1 MQQVALASRLLAKG
15 ENMSAYPHLLQP
27 LDLGFTTLKNRV
39 LMGSMHIGL
48 EEAPQGYERMAAF
61 YAERAKGGVSLIV
74 TGGVSPNDDGVVFAH
89 GTKLDTV
96 EEAEKH
102 KVVTQAVHDAGGKIA
117 MQILHTGRY
126 SYQANNVA
134 PSAIQAPINPI
145 KPKALS
151 SAEVQQTIDDF
162 ANCAK
167 LAQYAGYDG
176 VEIMGSE
183 GYLINEFIA
192 ARTNHRD
199 DEWGGSYE
207 NRIRFPIEIVKRTR
221 DLVGEN
227 FIIIYRLSM
236 LDLVEGGSSLEEV
249 IQLAKEI
256 EKAGATIINTGI
268 GWHEA
273 RIPTIA
279 TKVPRAAFT
288 WVTEK
293 LKGSVSIP
301 LITSN
306 RINTPEMAE
315 HVLASGHADMI
326 SMARPMLADADFVLK
341 ASEGR
346 SDEINTCIGCNQA
359 CLDHIFSMKIATC
372 LVNPRACYETELIFK
387 ETNAVKNIAVIGA
400 GPAGLSF
407 ATYAASR
414 GHKVKVFDSNNQ
426 IGGQFNIA
434 KTIPGKEEFYET
446 LRYFKRQIELQPN
459 IELVLNHTVTYEE
472 LSQANY
478 DEIVVATGV
487 TPRQLQ
493 FEGIDHPKVL
503 SYIQVLKERVPVG
516 KRVAI
521 IGAGG
526 IGFDTAE
533 YLTHE
538 GDSGSLNP
546 EKFYAE
552 WGIDTSYAHVGGLKQ
567 PELEKSERE
576 IYLLQRKTA
585 AVGAGLGKTTGWIHR
600 TGLKHRDVKMIAG
613 ASYDKV
619 DDQGL
624 HITVDGQT
632 TVLDVDNV
640 VICAG
645 QESYTAMFDQ
655 LKADGKNVHLIGG
668 AKEAG
673 ELDAKRAIR
682 QGAELAAVL

>member
-89 GTKLDTV
+89 GTKLDTI

-102 KVVTQAVHDAGGKIA
+102 KVITQAVHEAGGKIA

-126 SYQANNVA
+126 SYQANIVA

-221 DLVGEN
+221 ASVGEN

-387 ETNAVKNIAVIGA
+387 ETNAIKNIAVIGA

-624 HITVDGQT
+624 HITVNGQT

-655 LKADGKNVHLIGG
+655 LKADGKSVHLIGG

-682 QGAELAAVL
+682 QGAELAAII

>member
-1 MQQVALASRLLAKG
+1 MSNYPNLLA
-15 ENMSAYPHLLQP
+15 P

-48 EEAPQGYERMAAF
+48 EEAPGGYERMAAF
-61 YAERAKGGVSLIV
+61 YAERAKGGVGLIV
-74 TGGVSPNDDGVVFAH
+74 TGGISPNDDGVTFA
-89 GTKLDTV
+89 GGSKLDSL

-102 KVVTQAVHDAGGKIA
+102 KVITQAVHDAGGKIA

-134 PSAIQAPINPI
+134 PSSIQAPINPV
-145 KPKALS
+145 KPQALS
-151 SAEVQQTIDDF
+151 TADVERTINDF
-162 ANCAK
+162 AKCAQ
-167 LAQYAGYDG
+167 LAQTAGYDG
-176 VEIMGSE
+176 VEVMGSE

-207 NRIRFPIEIVKRTR
+207 NRIRFPIEIVRRTR
-221 DLVGEN
+221 ELVGEN

-236 LDLVEGGSSLEEV
+236 LDLVEGGSTFEEV
-249 IQLAKEI
+249 VQLAKAI

-288 WVTEK
+288 WVTKK
-293 LKGSVSIP
+293 LKGLVNVP

-315 HVLASGHADMI
+315 HVLASGDADMV
-326 SMARPMLADADFVLK
+326 SMARPMLADPCFVEK
-341 ASEGR
+341 AEQGR

-372 LVNPRACYETELIFK
+372 LVNPQACYETELIFK
-387 ETNAVKNIAVIGA
+387 ESAQVKNIAVIGA

-407 ATYAASR
+407 ATYAAER
-414 GHKVKVFDSNNQ
+414 GHNVTVFEASSQ

-446 LRYFKRQIELQPN
+446 LRYFKRKIELLPQ
-459 IELVLNHTVTYEE
+459 IKLVLNHTATYEE
-472 LSQANY
+472 LAQSEF
-478 DEIVVATGV
+478 DDIVVATGV
-487 TPRQLQ
+487 TPRQLDID
-493 FEGIDHPKVL
+493 GIDHPKVL
-503 SYIQVLKERVPVG
+503 SYLQVLRERQPVG

-538 GDSGSLNP
+538 GESGSLNP
-546 EKFYAE
+546 EKFYDE
-552 WGIDTSYAHVGGLKQ
+552 WGIDTTYAQVGGLKHPDVEESPRQ
-567 PELEKSERE
+567 V
-576 IYLLQRKTA
+576 YLLQRKA
-585 AVGAGLGKTTGWIHR
+585 KSVGAGLGKTTGWIHR

-613 ASYDKV
+613 ASYDKI

-624 HITVDGQT
+624 HITVDGQPRI
-632 TVLDVDNV
+632 LDVDHV

-645 QESYTAMFDQ
+645 QESYTAMYEQ
-655 LKADGKNVHLIGG
+655 LQADGKNVHLIGG

-682 QGAELAAVL
+682 QGADLAAVI

>member
-1 MQQVALASRLLAKG
+1 
-15 ENMSAYPHLLQP
+15 MSNYPHLLAP

-39 LMGSMHIGL
+39 LMGSMHVGL
-48 EEAPQGYERMAAF
+48 EEVEGGYDRMAAF
-61 YAERAKGGVSLIV
+61 YAERAAGGVGLIV
-74 TGGVSPNDDGVVFAH
+74 TGGISPNDHGVTFH
-89 GTKLDTV
+89 GGSKLDTL

-102 KVVTQAVHDAGGKIA
+102 KVITQAVHDAGGKIA
-117 MQILHTGRY
+117 LQILHTGRY
-126 SYQANNVA
+126 SYQAENVA
-134 PSAIQAPINPI
+134 PSAIQAPINPV
-145 KPKALS
+145 KPHALT
-151 SAEVQQTIDDF
+151 SAEVNQTIADF

-167 LAQYAGYDG
+167 LSQVAGYDG

-221 DLVGEN
+221 AEVGEN

-236 LDLVEGGSSLEEV
+236 LDLVEGGSTLEEV

-288 WVTEK
+288 WVTKK
-293 LKGSVSIP
+293 LKGSVQIP
-301 LITSN
+301 LVTSN

-315 HVLASGHADMI
+315 HVLAQGDADMV
-326 SMARPMLADADFVLK
+326 SMARPMLADAEFVLK
-341 ASEGR
+341 AEQGR

-359 CLDHIFSMKIATC
+359 CLDQIFSMQIATC

-387 ETNAVKNIAVIGA
+387 ESAVKKNIAVIGA

-407 ATYAASR
+407 ATYAADR
-414 GHKVKVFDSNNQ
+414 GHQVTVFDAASQ

-446 LRYFKRQIELQPN
+446 LRYFKRKIELQPN
-459 IELVLNHTVTYEE
+459 IKLVLNHTATYEE
-472 LSQANY
+472 LSAENY
-478 DEIVVATGV
+478 DDIVVATGV
-487 TPRQLQ
+487 TPRELTI
-493 FEGIDHPKVL
+493 EGIDHPKVL
-503 SYIQVLKERVPVG
+503 SYIEVLRERKPVG
-516 KRVAI
+516 KKVAI

-533 YLTHE
+533 YLSHE
-538 GDSGSLNP
+538 GESGSLNP
-546 EKFYAE
+546 QKFYDE

-567 PELEKSERE
+567 PVLEQSDRE
-576 IYLLQRKTA
+576 IYLLQRKA
-585 AVGAGLGKTTGWIHR
+585 KAVGASLGKTTGWIHR

-613 ASYDKV
+613 ASYDKI

-624 HITVDGQT
+624 HITVNDQP
-632 TVLDVDNV
+632 TVLEVDHV
-640 VICAG
+640 IICAG
-645 QESYTAMFDQ
+645 QESYTAMYDQ

-682 QGAELAAVL
+682 QGAELAATI

>member
-1 MQQVALASRLLAKG
+1 MSKYPNLLA
-15 ENMSAYPHLLQP
+15 P
-27 LDLGFTTLKNRV
+27 LNLGFTTLKNRV
-39 LMGSMHIGL
+39 LMGSMHVGL
-48 EEAPQGYERMAAF
+48 EEAPGGYDRMAAF
-61 YAERAKGGVSLIV
+61 YAERAKGGVALIV
-74 TGGVSPNDDGVVFAH
+74 TGGISPNDHGVTFH
-89 GTKLDTV
+89 GGSKLDTL

-102 KVVTQAVHDAGGKIA
+102 KVITQAVHEAGGKIA

-126 SYQANNVA
+126 SYQAENVA
-134 PSAIQAPINPI
+134 PSPIQAPINPV
-145 KPKALS
+145 KPHALT

-167 LAQYAGYDG
+167 LAQYADYDG

-199 DEWGGSYE
+199 DEWGGSYA
-207 NRIRFPIEIVKRTR
+207 NRIRFPIEIVRRTR
-221 DLVGEN
+221 EMVGEN

-236 LDLVEGGSSLEEV
+236 LDLVEGGSTLEEV

-288 WVTEK
+288 WVTRK
-293 LKGSVSIP
+293 LKGQVKIP

-315 HVLASGHADMI
+315 YVLASGDADMI
-326 SMARPMLADADFVLK
+326 SMARPMLADSEFVLK
-341 ASEGR
+341 AEQGR

-387 ETNAVKNIAVIGA
+387 ETNVAKNIAVIGA

-407 ATYAASR
+407 AVYAANR
-414 GHKVKVFDSNNQ
+414 GHQVTVFEAAAQ

-446 LRYFKRQIELQPN
+446 LRYFKRQIELQPR
-459 IELVLNHTVTYEE
+459 IKLQLNHKASLEE
-472 LSQANY
+472 LAQSNF
-478 DEIVVATGV
+478 DDIVVATGV
-487 TPRQLQ
+487 TPRQL
-493 FEGIDHPKVL
+493 EIPGVDHAKVL
-503 SYIQVLKERVPVG
+503 SYLDVLKERKPVG
-516 KRVAI
+516 QRVAI

-533 YLTHE
+533 FLSHE
-538 GDSGSLNP
+538 GESGSINP
-546 EKFYAE
+546 EKFYDE
-552 WGIDTSYAHVGGLKQ
+552 WGIDTDYENVGGLKAANV
-567 PELEKSERE
+567 EKPQRE
-576 IYLLQRKTA
+576 IYLLQRKA
-585 AVGAGLGKTTGWIHR
+585 ASVGASLGKTTGWIHR

-613 ASYDKV
+613 ANYEKI

-624 HITVDGQT
+624 HIVVNDKPGVLEVDH
-632 TVLDVDNV
+632 VI
-640 VICAG
+640 ICAG
-645 QESYTAMFDQ
+645 QESYTAMFDE
-655 LKADGKNVHLIGG
+655 LKAAGKNVHLIGG

-682 QGAELAAVL
+682 QGAELAAVI

>member
-1 MQQVALASRLLAKG
+1 MSNYPNLLA
-15 ENMSAYPHLLQP
+15 P

-48 EEAPQGYERMAAF
+48 EEAPGGYERMAAF
-61 YAERAKGGVSLIV
+61 YAERAKGGVGLIV
-74 TGGVSPNDDGVVFAH
+74 TGGISPNDDGVTFA
-89 GTKLDTV
+89 GGSKLDSLA
-96 EEAEKH
+96 EAEKH
-102 KVVTQAVHDAGGKIA
+102 KVITQAVHEAGGKIA

-126 SYQANNVA
+126 SYQADNVA
-134 PSAIQAPINPI
+134 PSAIQAPINPV
-145 KPKALS
+145 KPHALTT
-151 SAEVQQTIDDF
+151 AEVVRTINDF
-162 ANCAK
+162 VTCAGY
-167 LAQYAGYDG
+167 AQKAGYDG

-207 NRIRFPIEIVKRTR
+207 QRIRFPIEIVRRTR
-221 DLVGEN
+221 ELVGEN

-236 LDLVEGGSSLEEV
+236 LDLVDGGSTFEEV
-249 IQLAKEI
+249 VQLAKEI

-293 LKGSVSIP
+293 LKGEVKVP

-306 RINTPEMAE
+306 RINTPEIAE
-315 HVLASGHADMI
+315 HVLASGHADMV
-326 SMARPMLADADFVLK
+326 SMARPMLADPFFVEK
-341 ASEGR
+341 AEQGR

-372 LVNPRACYETELIFK
+372 LVNPQACYETELIFK
-387 ETNAVKNIAVIGA
+387 ETSTTKNIAVIGA

-407 ATYAASR
+407 ATYAAER
-414 GHKVKVFDSNNQ
+414 GHNVTIFEASNQ

-446 LRYFKRQIELQPN
+446 LRYFKRKIELLPQ
-459 IELVLNHTVTYEE
+459 IKLVLNHTATFDE
-472 LSQANY
+472 LVKSEF
-478 DEIVVATGV
+478 DDIVVATGV
-487 TPRQLQ
+487 TPRHLQ
-493 FEGIDHPKVL
+493 IEGIDHPKVL
-503 SYIQVLKERVPVG
+503 SYLQVLKERQPVG

-538 GDSGSLNP
+538 GESGSLNP
-546 EKFYAE
+546 QKFYNE
-552 WGIDTSYAHVGGLKQ
+552 WGIDMTYAQVGGLKH
-567 PELEKSERE
+567 PDVETSPRE
-576 IYLLQRKTA
+576 VYLLQRKA
-585 AVGAGLGKTTGWIHR
+585 KSVGAGLGKTTGWIHR

-613 ASYDKV
+613 ASYDKI

-624 HITVDGQT
+624 HITVDGQPR
-632 TVLDVDNV
+632 VLEVDNV

-645 QESYTAMFDQ
+645 QESYTAMYEQ
-655 LKADGKNVHLIGG
+655 LQAEGKNVHLIGG

-682 QGAELAAVL
+682 QGAELAAII

>member
-1 MQQVALASRLLAKG
+1 
-15 ENMSAYPHLLQP
+15 MSNYPHLLAP

-39 LMGSMHIGL
+39 LMGSMHVGL
-48 EEAPQGYERMAAF
+48 EEVEGGYDRMAAF
-61 YAERAKGGVSLIV
+61 YAERAAGGVGLIV
-74 TGGVSPNDDGVVFAH
+74 TGGISPNDHGVTFH
-89 GTKLDTV
+89 GGSKLDTL

-102 KVVTQAVHDAGGKIA
+102 KVITQAVHDAGGKIA
-117 MQILHTGRY
+117 LQILHTGRY
-126 SYQANNVA
+126 SYQAENVA
-134 PSAIQAPINPI
+134 PSAIQAPINPV
-145 KPKALS
+145 KPHALT
-151 SAEVQQTIDDF
+151 SAEVNQTIADF
-162 ANCAK
+162 VNCAK
-167 LAQYAGYDG
+167 LSQIAGYDG

-221 DLVGEN
+221 AEVGEN

-236 LDLVEGGSSLEEV
+236 LDLVEGGSTLEEV

-288 WVTEK
+288 WVTKK
-293 LKGSVSIP
+293 LKGSVQIP
-301 LITSN
+301 LVTSN

-315 HVLASGHADMI
+315 HVLAQGDADMV
-326 SMARPMLADADFVLK
+326 SMARPMLADAEFVLK
-341 ASEGR
+341 AEQGR

-359 CLDHIFSMKIATC
+359 CLDQIFSMQIATC

-387 ETNAVKNIAVIGA
+387 ESAVKKNIAVIGA

-407 ATYAASR
+407 ATYAADR
-414 GHKVKVFDSNNQ
+414 GHQVTVFDAASQ

-446 LRYFKRQIELQPN
+446 LRYFKRKIELQPN
-459 IELVLNHTVTYEE
+459 IKLVLNHTATYEE
-472 LSQANY
+472 LSAENY
-478 DEIVVATGV
+478 DDIVVATGV
-487 TPRQLQ
+487 TPRELTI
-493 FEGIDHPKVL
+493 EGIDHPKVL
-503 SYIQVLKERVPVG
+503 SYIEVLRERKPVS
-516 KRVAI
+516 KKVAI

-533 YLTHE
+533 YLSHE
-538 GDSGSLNP
+538 GESGSLNP
-546 EKFYAE
+546 QKFYDE

-567 PELEKSERE
+567 PVLEQSDRE
-576 IYLLQRKTA
+576 IYLLQRKA
-585 AVGAGLGKTTGWIHR
+585 KAVGASLGKTTGWIHR

-613 ASYDKV
+613 ASYDKI

-624 HITVDGQT
+624 HITVNDQP
-632 TVLDVDNV
+632 TVLEVDHV
-640 VICAG
+640 IICAG
-645 QESYTAMFDQ
+645 QESYTAMYDQ

-682 QGAELAAVL
+682 QGAELAATI

>member
-1 MQQVALASRLLAKG
+1 MSKYPNLLA
-15 ENMSAYPHLLQP
+15 P
-27 LDLGFTTLKNRV
+27 LNLGFTTLKNRV
-39 LMGSMHIGL
+39 LMGSMHVGL
-48 EEAPQGYERMAAF
+48 EEAPGGYDRMAAF
-61 YAERAKGGVSLIV
+61 YAERAKGGVALIV
-74 TGGVSPNDDGVVFAH
+74 TGGISPNDHGVTFH
-89 GTKLDTV
+89 GGSKLDTL

-102 KVVTQAVHDAGGKIA
+102 KVITQAVHEAGGKIA

-126 SYQANNVA
+126 SYQAENVA
-134 PSAIQAPINPI
+134 PSPIQAPINPV
-145 KPKALS
+145 KPHALT

-199 DEWGGSYE
+199 DEWGGSYA
-207 NRIRFPIEIVKRTR
+207 NRIRFPIEIVRRTR
-221 DLVGEN
+221 EMVGEN

-236 LDLVEGGSSLEEV
+236 LDLVEGGSTLEEV

-288 WVTEK
+288 WVTRK
-293 LKGSVSIP
+293 LKGQVKIP

-315 HVLASGHADMI
+315 YVLASGDADMI
-326 SMARPMLADADFVLK
+326 SMARPMLADSEFVLK
-341 ASEGR
+341 AEQGR

-387 ETNAVKNIAVIGA
+387 ETNVAKNIAVIGA

-407 ATYAASR
+407 AVYAANR
-414 GHKVKVFDSNNQ
+414 GHQVTVFEASAQ

-446 LRYFKRQIELQPN
+446 LRYFKRQIELQPR
-459 IELVLNHTVTYEE
+459 IKLQLNHKASLEE
-472 LSQANY
+472 LAQSNF
-478 DEIVVATGV
+478 DDIVVATGV
-487 TPRQLQ
+487 TPRQL
-493 FEGIDHPKVL
+493 EIPGIDHAKVL
-503 SYIQVLKERVPVG
+503 SYLDVLKERKPVG
-516 KRVAI
+516 QRVAI

-533 YLTHE
+533 FLSHE
-538 GDSGSLNP
+538 GESGSINP
-546 EKFYAE
+546 EKFYDE
-552 WGIDTSYAHVGGLKQ
+552 WGIDTDYENVGGLKAANV
-567 PELEKSERE
+567 EKPQRE
-576 IYLLQRKTA
+576 IYLLQRKA
-585 AVGAGLGKTTGWIHR
+585 ASVGASLGKTTGWIHR

-613 ASYDKV
+613 ANYEKI

-624 HITVDGQT
+624 HIVVNDKPAVLEVDH
-632 TVLDVDNV
+632 VI
-640 VICAG
+640 ICAG
-645 QESYTAMFDQ
+645 QESYTAMFDE
-655 LKADGKNVHLIGG
+655 LKAAGKNVHLIGG

-682 QGAELAAVL
+682 QGAELAAVI

>member
-1 MQQVALASRLLAKG
+1 
-15 ENMSAYPHLLQP
+15 MSYYPHLLAP

-39 LMGSMHIGL
+39 LMGSMHVGL

-61 YAERAKGGVSLIV
+61 YAERARGEVGLIV
-74 TGGVSPNDDGVVFAH
+74 TGGIAPNDAGVTFA
-89 GTKLDTV
+89 GGSKLDSIA
-96 EEAEKH
+96 EAEKH
-102 KVVTQAVHDAGGKIA
+102 KIITQAVHDAGGKIA

-126 SYQANNVA
+126 SYQADPVA
-134 PSAIQAPINPI
+134 PSAIQAPINPS
-145 KPKALS
+145 KPKELS
-151 SAEVQQTIDDF
+151 SAEVWQTVSDF
-162 ANCAK
+162 VNCAQM
-167 LAQYAGYDG
+167 AQYAGYDG

-207 NRIRFPIEIVKRTR
+207 QRIRFPIEIVKRTR
-221 DLVGEN
+221 EAVGEN

-236 LDLVEGGSSLEEV
+236 LDLVEGGSTLDEV
-249 IQLAKEI
+249 VYLAKEI

-293 LKGSVSIP
+293 LKGEVKLP

-315 HVLASGHADMI
+315 YVLSSGQADMI
-326 SMARPMLADADFVLK
+326 SMARPMLADAEFVLK
-341 ASEGR
+341 AREGR
-346 SDEINTCIGCNQA
+346 SDEINTCIACNQA
-359 CLDHIFSMKIATC
+359 CLDHIFSMKIASC
-372 LVNPRACYETELIFK
+372 LVNPRACHETELIFK
-387 ETNAVKNIAVIGA
+387 ESGSPKQIAVIGA

-407 ATYAASR
+407 AIYAASR
-414 GHKVKVFDSNNQ
+414 GHQVKIFESSNQ

-446 LRYFKRQIELQPN
+446 IRYFQRQIELQPN
-459 IELVLNHTVTYEE
+459 IQLYLNHLATYEE
-472 LSQANY
+472 LSQANF
-478 DEIVVATGV
+478 DDIVIATGV
-487 TPRQLQ
+487 TPRHLEI
-493 FEGIDHPKVL
+493 EGANHPKAL
-503 SYIQVLKERVPVG
+503 SYLEVLKERLPVG

-538 GDSGSLNP
+538 GESASLNP
-546 EKFYAE
+546 EKFYDE
-552 WGIDTSYAHVGGLKQ
+552 WGIDTAYHHMGGLKQ
-567 PELEKSERE
+567 PKTEPSLRE
-576 IYLLQRKTA
+576 VYLLQRKQK
-585 AVGAGLGKTTGWIHR
+585 AVGANLGKTTGWIHR
-600 TGLKHRDVKMIAG
+600 TGLKHKHVQMMSGVNYERI
-613 ASYDKV
+613 

-624 HITVDGQT
+624 HITVDGKPM
-632 TVLDVDNV
+632 LLEVDNV

-645 QESYTAMFDQ
+645 QESYTAMFEQ
-655 LKADGKNVHLIGG
+655 LQADGKRVHLIGG
-668 AKEAG
+668 AREAG

-682 QGAELAAVL
+682 QGAELAAII

>member
-1 MQQVALASRLLAKG
+1 
-15 ENMSAYPHLLQP
+15 MSNYPHLLAP

-48 EEAPQGYERMAAF
+48 EEAPNGYNRMAAF
-61 YAERAKGGVSLIV
+61 YAERAAGGVGLIV
-74 TGGVSPNDDGVVFAH
+74 TGGISPNDAGLTFA
-89 GTKLDTV
+89 GGAKLDSR

-102 KVVTQAVHDAGGKIA
+102 KVITEAVHAAGGKIA

-126 SYQANNVA
+126 SYQPELVA
-134 PSAIQAPINPI
+134 PSAIQAPINPT
-145 KPKALS
+145 KPHALT
-151 SAEVQQTIDDF
+151 SAEVNQTIADF
-162 ANCAK
+162 AHCAK

-221 DLVGEN
+221 EEVGEN

-293 LKGSVSIP
+293 LKGIVKVP

-315 HVLASGHADMI
+315 HVLALGHADMI
-326 SMARPMLADADFVLK
+326 SMARPMLADSEFVLK
-341 ASEGR
+341 AEQGR

-387 ETNAVKNIAVIGA
+387 ESAEKKNIAVIGA

-407 ATYAASR
+407 ATYAAER
-414 GHKVKVFDSNNQ
+414 GHQVTVFDAANQ

-434 KTIPGKEEFYET
+434 KTVPGKEEFYET
-446 LRYFKRQIELQPN
+446 IRYFKRKIELQPN
-459 IELVLNHTVTYEE
+459 IRLVLNHLVTYEE
-472 LSQANY
+472 LQDADY
-478 DEIVVATGV
+478 DDIVVATGV
-487 TPRQLQ
+487 TPRELNIP
-493 FEGIDHPKVL
+493 GVDHPKVL
-503 SYIQVLKERVPVG
+503 TYIQALKERLPVG
-516 KRVAI
+516 RRVAI

-533 YLTHE
+533 YLSHE
-538 GDSGSLNP
+538 GESGSLNP
-546 EKFYAE
+546 EKFYDE

-567 PELEKSERE
+567 PSVEQSERE
-576 IYLLQRKTA
+576 IYLLQRKSN

-613 ASYDKV
+613 ASYDKI

-624 HITVDGQT
+624 HITVNDQP
-632 TVLDVDNV
+632 TVLEVDNV
-640 VICAG
+640 IICAG
-645 QESYTAMFDQ
+645 QESYTAMYDQ

-682 QGAELAAVL
+682 QGAELAATI

>member
-1 MQQVALASRLLAKG
+1 
-15 ENMSAYPHLLQP
+15 
-27 LDLGFTTLKNRV
+27 
-39 LMGSMHIGL
+39 MGSMHIGL
-48 EEAPQGYERMAAF
+48 EEVPGGYDRMAAF
-61 YAERAKGGVSLIV
+61 YAERAAGGVGLIV
-74 TGGVSPNDDGVVFAH
+74 TGGIAPNDAGVTFA
-89 GTKLDTV
+89 GGSKLDTL

-102 KVVTQAVHDAGGKIA
+102 KVITQAVHDAGGKIA

-126 SYQANNVA
+126 SYQAENVA
-134 PSAIQAPINPI
+134 PSAIQAPINPT
-145 KPKALS
+145 KPHALT
-151 SAEVQQTIDDF
+151 SAEVNQTIADF

-167 LAQYAGYDG
+167 LAQHAGYDG

-199 DEWGGSYE
+199 DEWGGSYQ
-207 NRIRFPIEIVKRTR
+207 NRIRLPIEIVKRTR
-221 DLVGEN
+221 QEVGEN

-236 LDLVEGGSSLEEV
+236 LDLVEGGSTLDEV
-249 IQLAKEI
+249 IYLAKEI
-256 EKAGATIINTGI
+256 EKAGATIINTGV

-293 LKGSVSIP
+293 LKGHVKVP

-315 HVLASGHADMI
+315 HVLASGHADMV
-326 SMARPMLADADFVLK
+326 SMARPLLADSAFVNK
-341 ASEGR
+341 AEAGK

-359 CLDHIFSMKIATC
+359 CLDHIFSLRIATC
-372 LVNPRACYETELIFK
+372 LVNPRACFETELIFK
-387 ETNAVKNIAVIGA
+387 QSEQVKNIAVIGA

-407 ATYAASR
+407 ATYAADR
-414 GHKVKVFDSNNQ
+414 GHQVTIFDAANQ

-446 LRYFKRQIELQPN
+446 LRYFKRQIELKPN
-459 IELVLNHTVTYEE
+459 IKLQLNHTATFEE
-472 LSQANY
+472 LNDSEF

-487 TPRQLQ
+487 TPRSLDIP
-493 FEGIDHPKVL
+493 GIDHPKVL
-503 SYIQVLKERVPVG
+503 SYIEVLKDRVPVG

-533 YLTHE
+533 YLTH
-538 GDSGSLNP
+538 SGESSSLNA
-546 EKFYAE
+546 EKFYDE
-552 WGIDTSYAHVGGLKQ
+552 WGIDTSYAHVGGLKEPVVEQ
-567 PELEKSERE
+567 SERE
-576 IYLLQRKTA
+576 IYLLQRKA
-585 AVGAGLGKTTGWIHR
+585 KSVGAGLGKTTGWIHR
-600 TGLKHRDVKMIAG
+600 TGLKNRNVNMIPG
-613 ASYDKV
+613 VSYEKI
-619 DDQGL
+619 DDAGL
-624 HITVDGQT
+624 HIIVNDQPSVLEVDHI
-632 TVLDVDNV
+632 

-645 QESYTAMFDQ
+645 QESFTAMYEQ
-655 LKADGKNVHLIGG
+655 LQQAGKSVHLIGG

-682 QGAELAAVL
+682 QGAELAAVI

>member
-1 MQQVALASRLLAKG
+1 
-15 ENMSAYPHLLQP
+15 MSNYPHLLAP

-39 LMGSMHIGL
+39 LMGSMHVGL
-48 EEAPQGYERMAAF
+48 EEVEGGYDRMAAF
-61 YAERAKGGVSLIV
+61 YAERAAGGVGLIV
-74 TGGVSPNDDGVVFAH
+74 TGGISPNDHGVTFH
-89 GTKLDTV
+89 GGSKLDTL
-96 EEAEKH
+96 EEAGKH
-102 KVVTQAVHDAGGKIA
+102 KVITQAVHDAGGKIA
-117 MQILHTGRY
+117 LQILHTGRY
-126 SYQANNVA
+126 SYQAENVA
-134 PSAIQAPINPI
+134 PSAIQAPINPV
-145 KPKALS
+145 KPHALT
-151 SAEVQQTIDDF
+151 SAEVNQTIADF

-167 LAQYAGYDG
+167 LSQIAGYDG

-221 DLVGEN
+221 AEVGEN

-236 LDLVEGGSSLEEV
+236 LDLVEGGSTLEEV

-288 WVTEK
+288 WVTKK
-293 LKGSVSIP
+293 LKDSVKIP
-301 LITSN
+301 LVTSN

-315 HVLASGHADMI
+315 HVLAQGDADMV
-326 SMARPMLADADFVLK
+326 SMARPMLADAEFVLK
-341 ASEGR
+341 AEQGR

-359 CLDHIFSMKIATC
+359 CLDQIFSMQIATC

-387 ETNAVKNIAVIGA
+387 ESAAKKNIAVIGA

-407 ATYAASR
+407 ATYAADR
-414 GHKVKVFDSNNQ
+414 GHQVTVFDAASQ

-446 LRYFKRQIELQPN
+446 LRYFKRKIELQPN
-459 IELVLNHTVTYEE
+459 IKLVLNHTASYEE
-472 LSQANY
+472 LSQSEF
-478 DEIVVATGV
+478 DDIVVATGV
-487 TPRQLQ
+487 TPRELTI
-493 FEGIDHPKVL
+493 EGIDHPKVL
-503 SYIQVLKERVPVG
+503 SYIEVLRERKPVG
-516 KRVAI
+516 KTVAI

-533 YLTHE
+533 YLSHE
-538 GDSGSLNP
+538 GESGSLNP
-546 EKFYAE
+546 QKFYDE

-567 PELEKSERE
+567 PVLEQSDRE
-576 IYLLQRKTA
+576 IYLLQRKA
-585 AVGAGLGKTTGWIHR
+585 KAVGASLGKTTGWIHR

-613 ASYDKV
+613 ASYDKI

-624 HITVDGQT
+624 HITVNDQP
-632 TVLDVDNV
+632 TVLEVDHV
-640 VICAG
+640 IICAG
-645 QESYTAMFDQ
+645 QESYTAMYDQ

-682 QGAELAAVL
+682 QGAELAATI

>member
-1 MQQVALASRLLAKG
+1 
-15 ENMSAYPHLLQP
+15 MSSYPHLLAP

-39 LMGSMHIGL
+39 LMGSMHVGL
-48 EEAPQGYERMAAF
+48 EEVPGGYERMAAF
-61 YAERAKGGVSLIV
+61 YAERAKGEVGLIV
-74 TGGVSPNDDGVVFAH
+74 TGGISPNDDGVTFA
-89 GTKLDTV
+89 GGSKLDSF
-96 EEAEKH
+96 EEAEHH
-102 KVVTQAVHDAGGKIA
+102 KVITQAVHDAGGKIA

-126 SYQANNVA
+126 SYQPENVA
-134 PSAIQAPINPI
+134 PSAMQAPINPV

-151 SAEVQQTIDDF
+151 SAEVEQTIFDF
-162 ANCAK
+162 VNCAK

-192 ARTNHRD
+192 QRTNHRD

-221 DLVGEN
+221 AEVGEN

-236 LDLVEGGSSLEEV
+236 LDLVEGGSTLEEV

-293 LKGSVSIP
+293 LKGVVKVP

-315 HVLASGHADMI
+315 HVLAQGHADMI
-326 SMARPMLADADFVLK
+326 SMARPMLADSEFLLK
-341 ASEGR
+341 AKEGR

-359 CLDHIFSMKIATC
+359 CLDHIFSMRTATC

-387 ETNAVKNIAVIGA
+387 EASAKKQIAVIGA

-407 ATYAASR
+407 AVYAASR
-414 GHKVKVFDSNNQ
+414 GHQVKVFEASHQ

-459 IELVLNHTVTYEE
+459 IQLVLNHTATFDE
-472 LSQANY
+472 LVNSQF
-478 DEIVVATGV
+478 DDIVVATGV

-493 FEGIDHPKVL
+493 IDGIEHPKVL
-503 SYIQVLKERVPVG
+503 SYIQVLRERVPVG
-516 KRVAI
+516 QRVAI

-533 YLTHE
+533 YLTQQGE
-538 GDSGSLNP
+538 SASVNP
-546 EKFYAE
+546 EKFYDE
-552 WGIDTSYAHVGGLKQ
+552 WGIDTTYAHVGGLKQ
-567 PELEKSERE
+567 PELEPSERE
-576 IYLLQRKTA
+576 VFLLQRKNSS
-585 AVGAGLGKTTGWIHR
+585 VGANLGKTTGWIHR
-600 TGLKHRDVKMIAG
+600 TGLKHRNVKMIAG
-613 ASYDKV
+613 AHYQKI
-619 DDQGL
+619 DDEGL
-624 HITVDGQT
+624 HILVGDKAMTLAVDH
-632 TVLDVDNV
+632 V

-645 QESYTAMFDQ
+645 QESYTAMYDALYQ
-655 LKADGKNVHLIGG
+655 SGKTVHLIGG

-682 QGAELAAVL
+682 QGAELAAKL

>member
-1 MQQVALASRLLAKG
+1 
-15 ENMSAYPHLLQP
+15 MSHYPHLLAP

-39 LMGSMHIGL
+39 LMGSMHVGL
-48 EEAPQGYERMAAF
+48 EEVQGGYERMAAF
-61 YAERAKGGVSLIV
+61 YAERATGGVGLIV
-74 TGGVSPNDDGVVFAH
+74 TGGISPNDHGVTFI
-89 GTKLDTV
+89 GGSKLDTL

-102 KVVTQAVHDAGGKIA
+102 KIITQAVHDAGGKIA
-117 MQILHTGRY
+117 LQILHTGRY
-126 SYQANNVA
+126 SYQAVNVA
-134 PSAIQAPINPI
+134 PSAIQAPINPT
-145 KPKALS
+145 KPHALT
-151 SAEVQQTIDDF
+151 SAEVQQTIADF
-162 ANCAK
+162 VNCAK
-167 LAQYAGYDG
+167 LSQIAGYDG

-207 NRIRFPIEIVKRTR
+207 NRIRLPIEIVKRTR
-221 DLVGEN
+221 QEVGEN

-236 LDLVEGGSSLEEV
+236 LDLVEGGSTLEEV
-249 IQLAKEI
+249 IHLAKEI

-288 WVTEK
+288 WVTKK
-293 LKGSVSIP
+293 LKGSVKVP

-315 HVLASGHADMI
+315 HVLAQGDADMI
-326 SMARPMLADADFVLK
+326 SMARPMLADSHFVVK
-341 ASEGR
+341 AEQGR
-346 SDEINTCIGCNQA
+346 ADEINTCIGCNQA
-359 CLDHIFSMKIATC
+359 CLDHIFSMQIATC

-387 ETNAVKNIAVIGA
+387 ETSTAKNIAVIGA

-407 ATYAASR
+407 ATYAADR
-414 GHKVKVFDSNNQ
+414 GHKVTLYEASNQ

-446 LRYFKRQIELQPN
+446 LRYFKRKIELQPN
-459 IELVLNHTVTYEE
+459 IKLVLNHAATYEE
-472 LSQANY
+472 LSQANF
-478 DEIVVATGV
+478 DDIVVATGV
-487 TPRQLQ
+487 TPRHLEI
-493 FEGIDHPKVL
+493 EGIDHPKVL
-503 SYIQVLKERVPVG
+503 SYIEVLRDRKPVG
-516 KRVAI
+516 EKVAV

-533 YLTHE
+533 YLSHE
-538 GDSGSLNP
+538 GESGSLNP
-546 EKFYAE
+546 EKFYDE
-552 WGIDTSYAHVGGLKQ
+552 WGIDTTYEHVGGLKK
-567 PELEKSERE
+567 PEVEQSVRE
-576 IYLLQRKTA
+576 IYLLQRKA
-585 AVGAGLGKTTGWIHR
+585 SSVGAGLGKTTGWIHR
-600 TGLKHRDVKMIAG
+600 TGLKHRHVNMIPG
-613 ASYDKV
+613 ASYDKI

-624 HITVDGQT
+624 HITVQDKPM
-632 TVLDVDNV
+632 VLDVDNV

-645 QESYTAMFDQ
+645 QEPFTAMFDQ

-682 QGAELAAVL
+682 QGAELAAVI

>member
-1 MQQVALASRLLAKG
+1 
-15 ENMSAYPHLLQP
+15 MSDYPHLLAP

-39 LMGSMHIGL
+39 LMGSMHVGL
-48 EEAPQGYERMAAF
+48 EEAPGGYERMAAF
-61 YAERAKGGVSLIV
+61 YAERAKGGVGLIV
-74 TGGVSPNDDGVVFAH
+74 TGGISPNDAGLTFA
-89 GTKLDTV
+89 GGNKLDTRQ
-96 EEAEKH
+96 EAEKH

-117 MQILHTGRY
+117 LQILHTGRY
-126 SYQANNVA
+126 SYQPDIVA
-134 PSAIQAPINPI
+134 PSAIQAPINPS
-145 KPKALS
+145 KPHALT
-151 SAEVQQTIDDF
+151 SAEVQQTIADF
-162 ANCAK
+162 VNCAK

-221 DLVGEN
+221 AEVGEN

-236 LDLVEGGSSLEEV
+236 LDLVEGGSSFEEV
-249 IQLAKEI
+249 VQLAQAI

-293 LKGSVSIP
+293 LKGLVKVP

-315 HVLASGHADMI
+315 HVLAAGHADMV
-326 SMARPMLADADFVLK
+326 SMARPLLADAFFVQK
-341 ASEGR
+341 AEQGR

-359 CLDHIFSMKIATC
+359 CLDHIFSMKIASC
-372 LVNPRACYETELIFK
+372 LVNPRACHETELIFK
-387 ETNAVKNIAVIGA
+387 EAAQAKNIAVIGA

-407 ATYAASR
+407 ATYAAER
-414 GHKVKVFDSNNQ
+414 GHQVTIFEASNQ

-459 IELVLNHTVTYEE
+459 IKLVLNHTASFEQLLNADFDDV
-472 LSQANY
+472 
-478 DEIVVATGV
+478 VVATGV
-487 TPRQLQ
+487 TPRKLDIA
-493 FEGIDHPKVL
+493 GIDHPKVL
-503 SYIQVLKERVPVG
+503 SYIEVLKERKPVG
-516 KRVAI
+516 QRVAI

-533 YLTHE
+533 YLSHE
-538 GDSGSLNP
+538 GESGSLNP
-546 EKFYAE
+546 EKFYDE
-552 WGIDTSYAHVGGLKQ
+552 WGIDTNYTNVGGLKAVKV
-567 PELEKSERE
+567 EKSPRK
-576 IYLLQRKTA
+576 IYLLQRKA
-585 AVGAGLGKTTGWIHR
+585 SSVGAGLGKTTGWIHR
-600 TGLKHRDVKMIAG
+600 TGLKNRDVKMIAG
-613 ASYDKV
+613 ASYDLI

-624 HITVDGQT
+624 HITVNGQS
-632 TVLDVDNV
+632 TVLEVDHV

-645 QESYTAMFDQ
+645 QESYTAMYEQ
-655 LKADGKNVHLIGG
+655 LQTAGKNVHLIGG

-682 QGAELAAVL
+682 QGAELAATI

>member
-1 MQQVALASRLLAKG
+1 
-15 ENMSAYPHLLQP
+15 MSDYPHLLAP

-39 LMGSMHIGL
+39 LMGSMHVGL
-48 EEAPQGYERMAAF
+48 EEAPGGYERMAAF
-61 YAERAKGGVSLIV
+61 YAERAKGGVGLIV
-74 TGGVSPNDDGVVFAH
+74 TGGISPNDAGLTFA
-89 GTKLDTV
+89 GGNKLDTRQ
-96 EEAEKH
+96 EAEKH

-117 MQILHTGRY
+117 LQILHTGRY
-126 SYQANNVA
+126 SYQPDIVA
-134 PSAIQAPINPI
+134 PSAIQAPINPS
-145 KPKALS
+145 KPHALT
-151 SAEVQQTIDDF
+151 SAEVQQTIADF
-162 ANCAK
+162 VNCAK

-183 GYLINEFIA
+183 GYLINEFIV

-221 DLVGEN
+221 AEVGEN

-236 LDLVEGGSSLEEV
+236 LDLVEGGSSFEEV
-249 IQLAKEI
+249 VQLAQAI

-293 LKGSVSIP
+293 LKGLVKVP

-315 HVLASGHADMI
+315 HVLAAGHADMV
-326 SMARPMLADADFVLK
+326 SMARPMLADAFFVQK
-341 ASEGR
+341 AEQGR

-359 CLDHIFSMKIATC
+359 CLDHIFSMKIASC
-372 LVNPRACYETELIFK
+372 LVNPRACHETELIFK
-387 ETNAVKNIAVIGA
+387 EATQTKKIAVIGA

-407 ATYAASR
+407 ATYAAER
-414 GHKVKVFDSNNQ
+414 GHQVTIFEASNQ

-459 IELVLNHTVTYEE
+459 IKLVLNHTASFEQLLNADFDDV
-472 LSQANY
+472 
-478 DEIVVATGV
+478 VVATGV
-487 TPRQLQ
+487 TPRQLDIA
-493 FEGIDHPKVL
+493 GINHPKVL
-503 SYIQVLKERVPVG
+503 SYIEVLKERKPVG
-516 KRVAI
+516 QRVAI

-533 YLTHE
+533 YLSHE
-538 GDSGSLNP
+538 GESGSLNP
-546 EKFYAE
+546 EKFYDE
-552 WGIDTSYAHVGGLKQ
+552 WGIDTNYAHVGGLKAAKVEES
-567 PELEKSERE
+567 PRE
-576 IYLLQRKTA
+576 IYLLQRKA
-585 AVGAGLGKTTGWIHR
+585 SSVGAGLGKTTGWIHR
-600 TGLKHRDVKMIAG
+600 TGLKNRDVKMIAG
-613 ASYDKV
+613 ASYDLI

-624 HITVDGQT
+624 HITVNGQS
-632 TVLDVDNV
+632 TVLEVDHV

-645 QESYTAMFDQ
+645 QESYTAMYEQ
-655 LKADGKNVHLIGG
+655 LQAAGKNVHLIGG

-682 QGAELAAVL
+682 QGAELAATI

>member
-1 MQQVALASRLLAKG
+1 
-15 ENMSAYPHLLQP
+15 MSNYPHLLAP

-39 LMGSMHIGL
+39 LMGSMHVGL
-48 EEAPQGYERMAAF
+48 EEVEGGYDRMAAF
-61 YAERAKGGVSLIV
+61 YAERAAGGVGLIV
-74 TGGVSPNDDGVVFAH
+74 TGGISPNDHGVTFH
-89 GTKLDTV
+89 GGSKLDTL

-102 KVVTQAVHDAGGKIA
+102 KVITQAVHDAGGKIA
-117 MQILHTGRY
+117 LQILHTGRY
-126 SYQANNVA
+126 SYQAENVA
-134 PSAIQAPINPI
+134 PSAIQAPINPV
-145 KPKALS
+145 KPHALT
-151 SAEVQQTIDDF
+151 SAEVNQTIADF
-162 ANCAK
+162 VNCAK
-167 LAQYAGYDG
+167 LSQIAGYDG

-221 DLVGEN
+221 AEVGEN

-236 LDLVEGGSSLEEV
+236 LDLVEGGSTLEEV

-288 WVTEK
+288 WVTKK
-293 LKGSVSIP
+293 LKGSVKIP
-301 LITSN
+301 LVTSN

-315 HVLASGHADMI
+315 HVLAQGDADMV
-326 SMARPMLADADFVLK
+326 SMARPMLADAEFVLK
-341 ASEGR
+341 AEQGR

-359 CLDHIFSMKIATC
+359 CLDQIFSMQIATC

-387 ETNAVKNIAVIGA
+387 ESAAKKNIAVIGA

-407 ATYAASR
+407 ATYAADR
-414 GHKVKVFDSNNQ
+414 GHQVTVFDAASQ

-446 LRYFKRQIELQPN
+446 LRYFKRKIELQPN
-459 IELVLNHTVTYEE
+459 IKLVLNHTATYEE
-472 LSQANY
+472 LSAENY
-478 DEIVVATGV
+478 DDIVVATGV
-487 TPRQLQ
+487 TPRELTI
-493 FEGIDHPKVL
+493 EGIDHPKVL
-503 SYIQVLKERVPVG
+503 SYIEVLRERKPVG
-516 KRVAI
+516 KKVAI

-533 YLTHE
+533 YLSHE
-538 GDSGSLNP
+538 GESGSLNP
-546 EKFYAE
+546 QKFYDE

-567 PELEKSERE
+567 PVLEQSDRE
-576 IYLLQRKTA
+576 IYLLQRKA
-585 AVGAGLGKTTGWIHR
+585 KAVGASLGKTTGWIHR

-613 ASYDKV
+613 ASYDKI

-624 HITVDGQT
+624 HITVNDQP
-632 TVLDVDNV
+632 TVLEVDHV
-640 VICAG
+640 IICAG
-645 QESYTAMFDQ
+645 QESYTAMYDQ

-682 QGAELAAVL
+682 QGAELAATI

>member
-102 KVVTQAVHDAGGKIA
+102 KVITQAVHEAGGKIA

-221 DLVGEN
+221 ATVGEN

-533 YLTHE
+533 YLSHE
-538 GDSGSLNP
+538 GESGSLNP
-546 EKFYAE
+546 QKFYDE
-552 WGIDTSYAHVGGLKQ
+552 WGIDTTYAHVGGLKQ

-632 TVLDVDNV
+632 TVLEVDHV

>member
-1 MQQVALASRLLAKG
+1 
-15 ENMSAYPHLLQP
+15 MSNYPHLLAP

-39 LMGSMHIGL
+39 LMGSMHVGL
-48 EEAPQGYERMAAF
+48 EEVEGGYDRMAAF
-61 YAERAKGGVSLIV
+61 YAERAAGGVGLIV
-74 TGGVSPNDDGVVFAH
+74 TGGISPNDHGVTFH
-89 GTKLDTV
+89 GGSKLDTL

-102 KVVTQAVHDAGGKIA
+102 KVITQAVHNAGGKIA
-117 MQILHTGRY
+117 LQILHTGRY
-126 SYQANNVA
+126 SYQAENVA
-134 PSAIQAPINPI
+134 PSAIQAPINPV
-145 KPKALS
+145 KPHALT
-151 SAEVQQTIDDF
+151 SAEVNQTIADF
-162 ANCAK
+162 VNCAK
-167 LAQYAGYDG
+167 LSQVAGYDG

-221 DLVGEN
+221 AEVGEN

-236 LDLVEGGSSLEEV
+236 LDLVEGGSTLEEV

-288 WVTEK
+288 WVTKK
-293 LKGSVSIP
+293 LKGSVQIP
-301 LITSN
+301 LVTSN

-315 HVLASGHADMI
+315 HVLAQGDADMV
-326 SMARPMLADADFVLK
+326 SMARPMLADAEFVLK
-341 ASEGR
+341 AEQGR

-359 CLDHIFSMKIATC
+359 CLDQIFSMQIATC

-387 ETNAVKNIAVIGA
+387 ESAVKKNIAVIGA

-407 ATYAASR
+407 ATYAADR
-414 GHKVKVFDSNNQ
+414 GHQVTVFDAASQ

-446 LRYFKRQIELQPN
+446 LRYFKRKIELQPN
-459 IELVLNHTVTYEE
+459 IKLVLNHTATYEE
-472 LSQANY
+472 LSAENY
-478 DEIVVATGV
+478 DDIVVATGV
-487 TPRQLQ
+487 TPRELTI
-493 FEGIDHPKVL
+493 EGIDHPKVL
-503 SYIQVLKERVPVG
+503 SYIEVLRERKPVG
-516 KRVAI
+516 KKVAI

-533 YLTHE
+533 YLSHE
-538 GDSGSLNP
+538 GESGSLNP
-546 EKFYAE
+546 QKFYDE

-567 PELEKSERE
+567 PVLEQSDRE
-576 IYLLQRKTA
+576 IYLLQRKA
-585 AVGAGLGKTTGWIHR
+585 KAVGASLGKTTGWIHR

-613 ASYDKV
+613 ASYDKI

-624 HITVDGQT
+624 HITVNDQP
-632 TVLDVDNV
+632 TVLEVDHV
-640 VICAG
+640 IICAG
-645 QESYTAMFDQ
+645 QESYTAMYDQ

-682 QGAELAAVL
+682 QGAELAATI

>member
-1 MQQVALASRLLAKG
+1 MPAKASQGVLMSNYPNLL
-15 ENMSAYPHLLQP
+15 SP

-48 EEAPQGYERMAAF
+48 EEVPGGYDRMAAF
-61 YAERAKGGVSLIV
+61 YAERAAGGVGLIV
-74 TGGVSPNDDGVVFAH
+74 TGGIAPNDAGVTFA
-89 GTKLDTV
+89 GGSKLDTL

-102 KVVTQAVHDAGGKIA
+102 KVITQAVHDAGGKIA

-126 SYQANNVA
+126 SYQAENVA
-134 PSAIQAPINPI
+134 PSAIQAPINPT
-145 KPKALS
+145 KPHALT
-151 SAEVQQTIDDF
+151 SAEVNQTIADF

-167 LAQYAGYDG
+167 LAQHAGYDG

-199 DEWGGSYE
+199 DEWGGSYQ
-207 NRIRFPIEIVKRTR
+207 NRIRLPIEIVKRTR
-221 DLVGEN
+221 QEVGEN

-236 LDLVEGGSSLEEV
+236 LDLVEGGSTLDEV
-249 IQLAKEI
+249 IYLAKEI
-256 EKAGATIINTGI
+256 EKAGATIINTGV

-293 LKGSVSIP
+293 LKGHVKVP

-315 HVLASGHADMI
+315 HVLASGHADMV
-326 SMARPMLADADFVLK
+326 SMARPLLADSAFVNK
-341 ASEGR
+341 AEAGK

-359 CLDHIFSMKIATC
+359 CLDHIFSLRIATC
-372 LVNPRACYETELIFK
+372 LVNPRACFETELIFK
-387 ETNAVKNIAVIGA
+387 QSEQVKNIAVIGA

-407 ATYAASR
+407 ATYAADR
-414 GHKVKVFDSNNQ
+414 GHQVTIFDAANQ

-446 LRYFKRQIELQPN
+446 LRYFKRQIELKPN
-459 IELVLNHTVTYEE
+459 IKLQLNHTATFEE
-472 LSQANY
+472 LNDSEF

-487 TPRQLQ
+487 TPRSLDIP
-493 FEGIDHPKVL
+493 GIDHPKVL
-503 SYIQVLKERVPVG
+503 SYIEVLKDRVPVG

-533 YLTHE
+533 YLTH
-538 GDSGSLNP
+538 SGESSSLNA
-546 EKFYAE
+546 EKFYDE
-552 WGIDTSYAHVGGLKQ
+552 WGIDTSYAHVGGLKEPVVEQ
-567 PELEKSERE
+567 SERE
-576 IYLLQRKTA
+576 IYLLQRKA
-585 AVGAGLGKTTGWIHR
+585 KSVGAGLGKTTGWIHR
-600 TGLKHRDVKMIAG
+600 TGLKNRNVNMIPCV
-613 ASYDKV
+613 SYEKI
-619 DDQGL
+619 DDAGL
-624 HITVDGQT
+624 HIIVNDQPSVLEVDHI
-632 TVLDVDNV
+632 

-645 QESYTAMFDQ
+645 QESFTAMYEQ
-655 LKADGKNVHLIGG
+655 LQQAGKSVHLIGG

-682 QGAELAAVL
+682 QGAELASII

>member
-1 MQQVALASRLLAKG
+1 MSKYPNLLA
-15 ENMSAYPHLLQP
+15 P
-27 LDLGFTTLKNRV
+27 LNLGFTTLKNRV
-39 LMGSMHIGL
+39 LMGSMHVGL
-48 EEAPQGYERMAAF
+48 EEAPGGYDRMAAF
-61 YAERAKGGVSLIV
+61 YAERAKGGVALIV
-74 TGGVSPNDDGVVFAH
+74 TGGISPNDHGVTFH
-89 GTKLDTV
+89 GGSKLDTI

-102 KVVTQAVHDAGGKIA
+102 KVITQAVHEAGGKIA

-126 SYQANNVA
+126 SYQAENVA
-134 PSAIQAPINPI
+134 PSPIQAPINPV
-145 KPKALS
+145 KPHALT

-199 DEWGGSYE
+199 DEWGGSYA
-207 NRIRFPIEIVKRTR
+207 NRIRFPIEIVRRTR
-221 DLVGEN
+221 EMVGEN

-236 LDLVEGGSSLEEV
+236 LDLVEGGSTLEEV

-288 WVTEK
+288 WVTRK
-293 LKGSVSIP
+293 LKGQVKIP

-315 HVLASGHADMI
+315 YVLASGDADMI
-326 SMARPMLADADFVLK
+326 SMARPMLADSEFVLK
-341 ASEGR
+341 AEQGR

-387 ETNAVKNIAVIGA
+387 ETNVAKNIAVIGA

-407 ATYAASR
+407 AVYAANR
-414 GHKVKVFDSNNQ
+414 GHQVTVFEAAAQ

-446 LRYFKRQIELQPN
+446 LRYFKRQIELQPR
-459 IELVLNHTVTYEE
+459 IKLQLNHKASLEE
-472 LSQANY
+472 LAQSNF
-478 DEIVVATGV
+478 DDIVVATGV
-487 TPRQLQ
+487 TPRQL
-493 FEGIDHPKVL
+493 EIPGIAHAKVL
-503 SYIQVLKERVPVG
+503 SYLDVLKERKPVG
-516 KRVAI
+516 QRVAI

-533 YLTHE
+533 FLSHE
-538 GDSGSLNP
+538 GESGSINP
-546 EKFYAE
+546 EKFYDE
-552 WGIDTSYAHVGGLKQ
+552 WGIDTDYENVGGLKAANV
-567 PELEKSERE
+567 EKPQRE
-576 IYLLQRKTA
+576 IYLLQRKA
-585 AVGAGLGKTTGWIHR
+585 ASVGASLGKTTGWIHR

-613 ASYDKV
+613 ASYEKI

-624 HITVDGQT
+624 HIVVNDKPAVLEVDH
-632 TVLDVDNV
+632 VI
-640 VICAG
+640 ICAG
-645 QESYTAMFDQ
+645 QESYTAMFDE
-655 LKADGKNVHLIGG
+655 LKAAGKNVHLIGG

-682 QGAELAAVL
+682 QGAELAAVI